1 MRPLT
6 VIVGILLGSALA
18 ITVSLAAVLFVYLV
32 LGDEHPRVAAELRP
46 LATSVLIFLGMTVLT
61 GASFYSLLIRHRLR
75 FWALA
80 VMFIGLAATIR
91 YYLPQDLS

>member
-6 VIVGILLGSALA
+6 VIVGILLGSSVA
-18 ITVSLAAVLFVYLV
+18 ITFSLAAVLFVYLV
-32 LGDEHPRVAAELRP
+32 LGDDHPRVATEFGP
-46 LATSVLIFLGMTVLT
+46 LTRSVLIFLGMTALT
-61 GASFYSLLIRHRLR
+61 AASFYTLLVGHRAR

-91 YYLPQDLS
+91 YYLP